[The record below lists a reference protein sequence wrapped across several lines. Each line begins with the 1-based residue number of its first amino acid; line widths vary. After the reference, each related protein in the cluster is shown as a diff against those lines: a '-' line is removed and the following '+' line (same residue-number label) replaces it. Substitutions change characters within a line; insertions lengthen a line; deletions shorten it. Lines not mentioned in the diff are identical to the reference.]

1 MKNIKNGYLYFIK
14 DAFYEDYPHN
24 DLKPNKSVDENDN
37 VHNRPCYY
45 AFQENDILWMVP
57 VSSQIQKYERIYNR
71 KIKNGK
77 DCDTIVFGYVKGN
90 KNAFL
95 IQNMIPVTENYVNNI
110 YIDKS
115 TGLPVEL
122 NKNLKKEINAKV
134 RKVLRLTRN
143 NLAKIVFTPI
153 LEIEKKLRD
162 VLSKKI

>member
-1 MKNIKNGYLYFIK
+1 M
-14 DAFYEDYPHN
+14 
-24 DLKPNKSVDENDN
+24 
-37 VHNRPCYY
+37 
-45 AFQENDILWMVP
+45 
-57 VSSQIQKYERIYNR
+57 
-71 KIKNGK
+71 
-77 DCDTIVFGYVKGN
+77 
-90 KNAFL
+90 
-95 IQNMIPVTENYVNNI
+95 NNI